1 MKFISAQN
9 EIVRVCFERRLKEVQ
24 QARNSKKKL
33 QWIERNFTE
42 FDGTRFK
49 ISSVAKDKPHMLN
62 LSVSVPYYKD
72 LAKFEPMTHLS
83 KIYGDRLQKESEMN
97 FDFTIQTDFSD
108 EKVEWDDVLTQLA
121 SVKRNAFAC
130 VCEQMFDTSLAEK
143 ECEAVEINITK
154 KDKLYLSA
162 KKDRVLFFFNINI
175 EIDAVLTELF
185 LNEMVD
191 IRKKP
196 DMSACP
202 HVSYTK
208 KAPGELK
215 EFDTSGGTFFIFTLF
230 HRHFKG
236 KKMDSAIDLMC
247 EFRTYL
253 SYHIKCAKAHIH
265 CRMRTKTEGWKKVM
279 ARANVEPTKK
289 RRK

>member
-9 EIVRVCFERRLKEVQ
+9 EIVRVCFKQRLKEVE

-49 ISSVAKDKPHMLN
+49 ISSVAKDKQHMLN

-72 LAKFEPMTHLS
+72 LAKFDPMTHLS

-97 FDFTIQTDFSD
+97 FDFTIQTDLSD
-108 EKVEWDDVLTQLA
+108 EKVEWDDLFTQLA

-130 VCEQMFDTSLAEK
+130 VCEKMFDSSLAGK
-143 ECEAVEINITK
+143 EEAAEISITN
-154 KDKLYLSA
+154 KDKLYLCA
-162 KKDRVLFFFNINI
+162 KKDRVLFIFSLNID
-175 EIDAVLTELF
+175 IDAVLTELF

-191 IRKKP
+191 SRKKP
-196 DMSACP
+196 DLSACP
-202 HVSYTK
+202 QVNYVK
-208 KAPGELK
+208 KAPIDLK
-215 EFDTSGGTFFIFTLF
+215 EFDTGDGTFFIFTLF
-230 HRHFKG
+230 QRHFKG

-253 SYHIKCAKAHIH
+253 SYHVKCAKAHIH

-279 ARANVEPTKK
+279 ARANVETTKK